1 MEEHKEGTNSRHIL
15 VLVLAAVFLCLF
27 MAENASATTFSVD
40 EAGISAYV
48 KVSDSI
54 DLHGAMDN
62 LLPHIAEVI
71 EVNPTYFIVTVTN
84 DDNQNTH
91 LYVGADGWVIS
102 YYLGSEYV
110 SKIVRWNIVSEED
123 PTPEEVT
130 SMTTLEE
137 VISKT
142 CDAAGIDYETIKS
155 GIKFYDF
162 EHPNA
167 NRMIFA
173 VDMQIEG
180 GSNSFYIA
188 IPPEV
193 TVKESSYSHY
203 YNAYGSASTTYTYI
217 DCDTVRVSIHEGS
230 NKGALY
236 GNHDL
241 LPVQRNTI
249 QLYNKDAVVHKSGVG
264 WVVVYETLYRTTAIE
279 VQ

>member
-1 MEEHKEGTNSRHIL
+1 MGEHKERTNSRHIL
-15 VLVLAAVFLCLF
+15 VLAAVFMCLF
-27 MAENASATTFSVD
+27 MAGNASATTFPVA

-62 LLPHIAEVI
+62 LLPHIAEVL

-102 YYLGSEYV
+102 YYLSSESV
-110 SKIVRWNIVSEED
+110 GKAVRWNIVSDED
-123 PTPEEVT
+123 PTPEEVI

-142 CDAAGIDYETIKS
+142 CDAIGIDYETIKS

-167 NRMIFA
+167 DRMIFV
-173 VDMQIEG
+173 VDMQTDK
-180 GSNSFYIA
+180 GSNLFYIG

-193 TVKESSYSHY
+193 TVKESSYSHHVV
-203 YNAYGSASTTYTYI
+203 NSSGTSDIFLNETELPS
-217 DCDTVRVSIHEGS
+217 CGWPHEVRYVD
-230 NKGALY
+230 Y
-236 GNHDL
+236 DL
-241 LPVQRNTI
+241 TPVQRNTI
-249 QLYNKDAVVHKSGVG
+249 RLYVDRDGCVAGVG
-264 WVVVYETLYRTTAIE
+264 WVVVYET
-279 VQ
+279 

>member
-1 MEEHKEGTNSRHIL
+1 MEEHKEGTNCRHL
-15 VLVLAAVFLCLF
+15 LVLAAVFLCLF
-27 MAENASATTFSVD
+27 MVGNASATTFPVD

-54 DLHGAMDN
+54 DLETVMEN
-62 LLPHIAEVI
+62 LLPHIAEVL
-71 EVNPTYFIVTVTN
+71 EVNPTYFIVMVTN
-84 DDNQNTH
+84 DDNQYTH
-91 LYVGADGWVIS
+91 LYVGADGWVIP
-102 YYLGSEYV
+102 YYLPSEEV

-137 VISKT
+137 VISKM
-142 CDAAGIDYETIKS
+142 CDAAGIDYETIMS

-167 NRMIFA
+167 DRMIFV
-173 VDMQIEG
+173 VDMQIG
-180 GSNSFYIA
+180 AGSNSFYVA

-203 YNAYGSASTTYTYI
+203 YDATCCYTSMCLNGAGISTHSG
-217 DCDTVRVSIHEGS
+217 RG
-230 NKGALY
+230 KGAFY

-241 LPVQRNTI
+241 TLVQRNTI
-249 QLYNKDAVVHKSGVG
+249 VVANDSDSVKSGVG
-264 WVVVYETLYRTTAIE
+264 WVVVYET
-279 VQ
+279 

>member
-1 MEEHKEGTNSRHIL
+1 MEEHKEGTNSRLI
-15 VLVLAAVFLCLF
+15 LVLAAVFMSLF
-27 MAENASATTFSVD
+27 IAGNASATTFPVD

-62 LLPHIAEVI
+62 LLPHIAEVL

-91 LYVGADGWVIS
+91 LYVGADGWVIP
-102 YYLGSEYV
+102 YYLGTEEV
-110 SKIVRWNIVSEED
+110 SRAVRWNVASDED

-167 NRMIFA
+167 DRMIFA
-173 VDMQIEG
+173 VDIVSDLQ
-180 GSNSFYIA
+180 SDFFYMG

-193 TVKESSYSHY
+193 TVKECSFSNYIFGEGWSHIY
-203 YNAYGSASTTYTYI
+203 VNGMKIFEQPSGSEPYDNVAYLNY
-217 DCDTVRVSIHEGS
+217 
-230 NKGALY
+230 
-236 GNHDL
+236 DL
-241 LPVQRNTI
+241 TPVQKNTI
-249 QLYNKDAVVHKSGVG
+249 ELANDRDGCISGVG
-264 WVVVYETLYRTTAIE
+264 WVVVYET
-279 VQ
+279 

>member
-1 MEEHKEGTNSRHIL
+1 MEEHKEGTNCRHI
-15 VLVLAAVFLCLF
+15 LVLAAVFMCLF
-27 MAENASATTFSVD
+27 MVGNASATTFPVD

-54 DLHGAMDN
+54 DLHEVMDN
-62 LLPHIAEVI
+62 LLPHIAEVL

-91 LYVGADGWVIS
+91 LYVGADGWVIP
-102 YYLGSEYV
+102 YYLGSEEV
-110 SKIVRWNIVSEED
+110 SMAVRWNIVSEED

-167 NRMIFA
+167 DRMIFA
-173 VDMQIEG
+173 VDIVSASG
-180 GSNSFYIA
+180 DNSFYMA
-188 IPPEV
+188 IPVEV
-193 TVKESSYSHY
+193 TVKESSYSF
-203 YNAYGSASTTYTYI
+203 YTHRKNLG
-217 DCDTVRVSIHEGS
+217 DSW
-230 NKGALY
+230 LY
-236 GNHDL
+236 LNGNLILQVPPPYLTEYAVYQDYDL
-241 LPVQRNTI
+241 TPIQKNTI
-249 QLYNKDAVVHKSGVG
+249 RLGGDTNIYASGVG
-264 WVVVYETLYRTTAIE
+264 WIVVYET
-279 VQ
+279 

>member
-1 MEEHKEGTNSRHIL
+1 MEQHKERTNSRLI
-15 VLVLAAVFLCLF
+15 LVLAAVFLCLF
-27 MAENASATTFSVD
+27 MAGNASATTFPVD

-54 DLHGAMDN
+54 DLETVMEN
-62 LLPHIAEVI
+62 LLPHIYQVL

-102 YYLGSEYV
+102 YYRGTEEV
-110 SKIVRWNIVSEED
+110 SRAVRWNIASDED
-123 PTPEEVT
+123 PTPEGVT

-142 CDAAGIDYETIKS
+142 CDAAGVDYETIKS

-167 NRMIFA
+167 DRMMFV
-173 VDMQIEG
+173 VDMQSG
-180 GSNSFYIA
+180 QGSNSFYIA

-203 YNAYGSASTTYTYI
+203 YNVTFSTTQILLNGGVITYAG
-217 DCDTVRVSIHEGS
+217 VG
-230 NKGALY
+230 KGASY
-236 GNHDL
+236 GYKDL
-241 LPVQRNTI
+241 SVSYRHTIELRN
-249 QLYNKDAVVHKSGVG
+249 NDPGVHKSGVC
-264 WVVVYETLYRTTAIE
+264 WVVVYTLY
-279 VQ
+279 

>member
-15 VLVLAAVFLCLF
+15 VLAAVFLCLF
-27 MAENASATTFSVD
+27 MVGNASATTFPVD

-102 YYLGSEYV
+102 YYLPSENV

-123 PTPEEVT
+123 PTPEEVI

-137 VISKT
+137 VISKY
-142 CDAAGIDYETIKS
+142 CDATGIDYETIKS

-167 NRMIFA
+167 DRMMFV
-173 VDMQIEG
+173 VDMQSG
-180 GSNSFYIA
+180 TGYNSFYMA
-188 IPPEV
+188 IPSV
-193 TVKESSYSHY
+193 VAVKESAYSHY
-203 YNAYGSASTTYTYI
+203 MHETASYHSGYTVIWVNEAAISSATFNGEGARYYNYDLSLDQNNIIKLYTGDST
-217 DCDTVRVSIHEGS
+217 DT
-230 NKGALY
+230 
-236 GNHDL
+236 
-241 LPVQRNTI
+241 
-249 QLYNKDAVVHKSGVG
+249 SGVG
-264 WVVVYETLYRTTAIE
+264 WVVVYET
-279 VQ
+279 

>member
-1 MEEHKEGTNSRHIL
+1 MEEHKERTNSRHIL
-15 VLVLAAVFLCLF
+15 VLGAVFLCLF
-27 MAENASATTFSVD
+27 MVGNASAITFPVD

-54 DLHGAMDN
+54 DLHGAMEN
-62 LLPHIAEVI
+62 LLPHIAEVL

-102 YYLGSEYV
+102 YYLGTEEV
-110 SKIVRWNIVSEED
+110 SRAVRWNLASDED

-142 CDAAGIDYETIKS
+142 CDAAGVDYETIKS

-167 NRMIFA
+167 DRMMFV
-173 VDMQIEG
+173 VDMQSRE

-193 TVKESSYSHY
+193 TLKESSCSHY
-203 YNAYGSASTTYTYI
+203 INATSGATYI
-217 DCDTVRVSIHEGS
+217 NLDGNRVSSHSGS
-230 NKGALY
+230 GKLALY
-236 GNHDL
+236 VNYGISHVYRHTIKISNLDL
-241 LPVQRNTI
+241 TF
-249 QLYNKDAVVHKSGVG
+249 GV
-264 WVVVYETLYRTTAIE
+264 I
-279 VQ
+279 

>member
-1 MEEHKEGTNSRHIL
+1 
-15 VLVLAAVFLCLF
+15 
-27 MAENASATTFSVD
+27 MAGNASATTFPVD

-54 DLHGAMDN
+54 DLETVMEN
-62 LLPHIAEVI
+62 LLPHIAEVL

-84 DDNQNTH
+84 DDNQDTH

-102 YYLGSEYV
+102 YYLLPQAV
-110 SKIVRWNIVSEED
+110 SMTVRWNIASEED

-142 CDAAGIDYETIKS
+142 CDAIGIDYETIKS

-167 NRMIFA
+167 DRMMFV
-173 VDMQIEG
+173 VDMQSGE

-203 YNAYGSASTTYTYI
+203 YNGASTYI
-217 DCDTVRVSIHEGS
+217 NRDGIRVSTYSGS
-230 NKGALY
+230 GKGALY

-241 LPVQRNTI
+241 LLVQRNTI
-249 QLYNKDAVVHKSGVG
+249 ALYNSDSGVHKSGVG
-264 WVVVYETLYRTTAIE
+264 WVVVYET
-279 VQ
+279 